1 MQVQIN
7 TANNIDGRE
16 ALVTG
21 MEADV
26 RAGLSRFDGRLTR
39 VEVHI
44 GDEANAQ
51 QGSADTRCMLE
62 ARPQGLDPL
71 TVTDHAATPDLAVSG
86 ALRKMTSAL
95 DREFGKLDAHR
106 GR

>member
-16 ALVTG
+16 ALVSA

-26 RAGLSRFDGRLTR
+26 RTGLSRFDGRLTR
-39 VEVHI
+39 VEVHL
-44 GDEANAQ
+44 GDEANVQHGGAE
-51 QGSADTRCMLE
+51 TRCMME
-62 ARPQGLDPL
+62 ARPQGLDPM
-71 TVTDHAATPDLAVSG
+71 TVTDHAATPDLAFSG
-86 ALRKMTSAL
+86 ALRKMTTAL

-106 GR
+106 GH